1 MYTLRQFLARVFPFL
16 GGILL
21 LYSAIVLSIGWL
33 QVAMFGLGFVIMIAG
48 SWKLYN
54 RLLPNQRYNT
64 ALRAEVDQFI
74 GLVRDLNNAAI
85 CLEETPSKDHEHA
98 FEAAQEAM
106 HQSIDRMAGLAGKT
120 GRGVQNKTV
129 EPSSPVEA

>member
-1 MYTLRQFLARVFPFL
+1 MYTLRQFFARVFPFL
-16 GGILL
+16 GGVLL
-21 LYSAIVLSIGWL
+21 LYSAVVLSIGWL
-33 QVAMFGLGFVIMIAG
+33 QLALFGLGFVIMIVG

-64 ALRAEVDQFI
+64 VLRSEVDQFI
-74 GLVRDLNNAAI
+74 GLVRELNNAAI
-85 CLEETPSKDHEHA
+85 RLEEAPSSAHERA

-106 HQSIDRMAGLAGKT
+106 HQSIDRMAGLAGKK
-120 GRGVQNKTV
+120 GSGVQNKTV